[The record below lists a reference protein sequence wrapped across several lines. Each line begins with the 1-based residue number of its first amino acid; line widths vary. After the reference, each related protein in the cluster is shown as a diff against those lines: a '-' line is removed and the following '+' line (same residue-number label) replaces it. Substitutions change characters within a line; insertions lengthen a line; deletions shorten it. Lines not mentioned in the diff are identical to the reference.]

1 MYVALLPA
9 APVCNPMTIAI
20 VLDTLF
26 MEPDVVSK
34 NIAIVTTT
42 HLKARTTSIHA
53 VSSPCWLQQSV
64 SNSKVESQEN

>member
-53 VSSPCWLQQSV
+53 V
-64 SNSKVESQEN
+64 